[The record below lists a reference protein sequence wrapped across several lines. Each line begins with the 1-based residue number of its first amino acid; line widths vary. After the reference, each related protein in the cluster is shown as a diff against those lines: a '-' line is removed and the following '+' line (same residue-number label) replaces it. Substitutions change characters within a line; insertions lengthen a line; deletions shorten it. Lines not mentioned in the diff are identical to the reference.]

1 MKRNILIVL
10 AGFAAFIVAGVTI
23 PILQMAVTG
32 LMPGRSPDQE
42 GKLEPSSEDRLKA
55 IADKETKAE
64 VKTETVAK
72 AEPAAETTTQAS
84 TAPAPTGEPMTPH
97 PVAPPPPVPT
107 SGPGNF
113 DAPQPYY
120 PPAGA
125 TGPGNL

>member
-1 MKRNILIVL
+1 MKRNIVIVL

-32 LMPGRSPDQE
+32 LMPGSSPDRE
-42 GKLEPSSEDRLKA
+42 GKLEPSVEERLKA
-55 IADKETKAE
+55 TGSKESKPE
-64 VKTETVAK
+64 VKVETVAK
-72 AEPAAETTTQAS
+72 AEPAAETTTQTGAVQ
-84 TAPAPTGEPMTPH
+84 TGELMTPH

-125 TGPGNL
+125 TGPGNF

>member
-1 MKRNILIVL
+1 MKRNIVIVL

-32 LMPGRSPDQE
+32 LMPGSSPDQE
-42 GKLEPSSEDRLKA
+42 GKLEPSVEERLKA
-55 IADKETKAE
+55 TGSKESKPE
-64 VKTETVAK
+64 VKVETVAK
-72 AEPAAETTTQAS
+72 AEPAAETTTQTGAVQ
-84 TAPAPTGEPMTPH
+84 TGELMTPH

-125 TGPGNL
+125 TGPGNF